1 MATVFDTV
9 IGTDVAAAAHWLQSG
24 ELVAI
29 PTETV
34 YGLAANAMREES
46 LVKIFAAKERP
57 RFNPLIMHVP
67 DWQAAQPYLLQPLPE
82 AANALARLLMPGP
95 LTLLLP
101 KSERVPDLLTA
112 GSSKVAIRIP
122 AHPMAQA
129 LLRQLDFPLAAP
141 SANRFGY
148 VSPVM
153 AKHVLDGLAGR
164 LPYILDGG
172 ASQVGLESTIVD
184 FEGNEL
190 IIRRAGS
197 ITAAQ
202 IEAATGIAPVFKT
215 DAADHPVAPGMLKVH
230 YATHTPLLLGSASR
244 YQTQLAGKKV
254 VLLGWGTDDEVL
266 AAAQLPADSTVA
278 AVYSL
283 SQQKDLQEV
292 AARLFTAM
300 RMADQLGADYILS
313 ALFPDEAIGRAI
325 RDRLNRAAVEI

>member
-1 MATVFDTV
+1 MAPVFDTV
-9 IGTDVAAAAHWLQSG
+9 IGTDVAAAAYWLNAG

-34 YGLAANAMREES
+34 YGLAANALREES

-67 DWQAAQPYLLQPLPE
+67 DWQAAQPFLLQPLPE
-82 AANALARLLMPGP
+82 VAHRLASRLMPGP

-112 GSSKVAIRIP
+112 GSRKVAIRIP
-122 AHPMAQA
+122 AHPITQA

-148 VSPVM
+148 VSPVL
-153 AKHVLDGLAGR
+153 AEHVLDGLAGR

-172 ASQVGLESTIVD
+172 ACQVGLESTIVD
-184 FEGNEL
+184 LEGNEL

-202 IEAATGIAPVFKT
+202 IEVATGIAPVFKT

-244 YQTQLAGKKV
+244 YQARLAGKSV
-254 VLLGWGTDDEVL
+254 VLLGWGTDDEVM
-266 AAAQLPADSTVA
+266 AAAQLPPNSTVA

-283 SQQKDLQEV
+283 SRQKDLHEV

-313 ALFPDEAIGRAI
+313 ALFPDEGIGRAI
-325 RDRLNRAAVEI
+325 DDRLKRAAVES